1 MSLVTYRIPFFVS
14 RTHKSDLVLDARIVR
29 FRSLKQALEKTELEL
44 EAASDFV
51 PAFTR
56 ITVANQVVSCMKPL
70 TMVLHSV

>member
-1 MSLVTYRIPFFVS
+1 MSLVTYRIPFFVG